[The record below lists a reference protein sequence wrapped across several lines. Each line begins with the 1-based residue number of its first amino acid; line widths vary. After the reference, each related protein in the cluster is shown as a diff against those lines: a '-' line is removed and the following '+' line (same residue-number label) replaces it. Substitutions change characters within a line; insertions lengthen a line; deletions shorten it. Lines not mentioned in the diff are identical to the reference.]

1 MKNNPLRKRVGAMLV
16 ATGILSRG
24 LALQTFAEKGFE
36 ITSEQYLILS
46 LLVEHGELY
55 QRQISELTYKDRP
68 NVSRIINILEEK
80 ELVKRINSSNGRQIY
95 KIVVT
100 EKGRNLRE
108 IIHPVIVDIR
118 KTITKGISKEEL
130 EICLQILEKMLDN
143 MKDKVKLQI

>member
-1 MKNNPLRKRVGAMLV
+1 MKYNPLRKRVGAMLV
-16 ATGILSRG
+16 ATGVLSRG

-80 ELVKRINSSNGRQIY
+80 ELVKRVNDSNGRQIY

-100 EKGRNLRE
+100 EKGRKLRE

-118 KTITKGISKEEL
+118 KTTTEGISKEEL
-130 EICLQILEKMLDN
+130 EGFLQILEKMLEN
-143 MKDKVKLQI
+143 MKGKVKLQI

>member
-1 MKNNPLRKRVGAMLV
+1 MKYNPLRKRVGAMLV
-16 ATGILSRG
+16 STGVLSRG

-80 ELVKRINSSNGRQIY
+80 ELVKRVNDSNGRKMY

-100 EKGRNLRE
+100 EKGRKLRE

-118 KTITKGISKEEL
+118 KTITEGISKEEL
-130 EICLQILEKMLDN
+130 EGFLQILEKMLEN
-143 MKDKVKLQI
+143 MKGKVKLQI